1 MKLRVAV
8 VAVLVLL
15 GLNACAGDVMR
26 WRNVGVSGFWDD
38 PTNWVSEED
47 GAARVPTKEDD
58 VVLGDELDLRFLG
71 VYTITRADRPVE
83 VNSLSIHSIQ
93 QCEAS
98 LYGAYSVW
106 NGTHY
111 LPQSSDYL
119 GKRYLSGVLLDVVA
133 PTTLV
138 VHRSGEGAMTI
149 GENSILR
156 MSGSVE
162 DPWLPPCSDNSQLS
176 FVNGGSLVLQH
187 GSEWTGSGVILGNV
201 KAGHRAKVR
210 PLVWWKGQP
219 YPDEGLLGG
228 TLQVTGNLSLSGADL
243 DIFVNGLKK
252 KSFSQIRVEGEL
264 YMHPLPRE
272 NYLYISTGGN
282 WSASSSSS
290 TKSPSL
296 VLYEDLRGANGIG
309 FMLQQ
314 LFALE
319 NIPLEP
325 ISFVTLPCNVEPGVV
340 DPTPSSCRE
349 RTSKHDLSFLLAA
362 PGVSQECPAYS
373 CPGRPPCSGRGTC
386 ESGYCICHEGWAD
399 LDCSVEDCPGFPDCS
414 GHGYCLVNEED
425 RPVCQCLPGWEGK
438 DCGEASCPNDC
449 TGEAHGY
456 CDSSSLTPQCV
467 CKPGY
472 VLGPE
477 KDCALPFM
485 ICPGLEEECS
495 GFGEC
500 NRENGTCSCHANRM
514 GADCSIPS
522 CPFSPLST
530 ECSHHG
536 VCTWDALLN
545 SSRCQCDE
553 GWSGEDCSSPSLDCT
568 SPEACSGH
576 GVCVS
581 ELDPP
586 RCLCDGPKDFV
597 PSFSADEEEA
607 RGWTGEE
614 CEVLVLDCASEESK
628 CGSRCGNNLVEG
640 FGCMM
645 NECPLGWKG
654 WDCTTPVC
662 LNTGNPECHGHGRC
676 VGPQDKSSPPQCQCR
691 DGWLPPDCRF
701 GLSLS
706 LPLSPPLKPFVFAEC
721 DCADHL
727 LESAPSASCSVVG
740 EGEEECSGR
749 GTCNTDLS
757 PPRCVCH
764 PFAYGPLCEQYDP
777 PCAGHPEE
785 CSGHGTCRN
794 GTCECGEDWR
804 GLDCSIIDH
813 KGECLNNCSSNGVCK
828 PPSSGEENVVAVC
841 HCFEG
846 WAGSDCSREASGQ
859 LTEEQDFMDENP
871 WAVPVIVLLIIL
883 IAVIIAAVLSAVLY
897 RRRRQARAKTAKA
910 LSRNS
915 VMA

>member
-1 MKLRVAV
+1 MKLSVAV

-15 GLNACAGDVMR
+15 GLNACDGDVMR
-26 WRNVGVSGFWDD
+26 WRNVGISGFWDD

-111 LPQSSDYL
+111 LPQGSDYL

-149 GENSILR
+149 GENSMLR

-162 DPWLPPCSDNSQLS
+162 DPWLPPQLA
-176 FVNGGSLVLQH
+176 FANGGSLVLQY
-187 GSEWTGSGVILGNV
+187 GSEWTGNGVILGNV
-201 KAGHRAKVR
+201 KAGRRAKIR

-228 TLQVTGNLSLSGADL
+228 TLQVTGNLSLSGANL

-252 KSFSQIRVEGEL
+252 KSFSQIRVAGEL
-264 YMHPLPRE
+264 YMQPLPRE
-272 NYLYISTGGN
+272 NYLYVSTGGN
-282 WSASSSSS
+282 WSSSSSPSS

-319 NIPLEP
+319 NVPLEP
-325 ISFVTLPCNVEPGVV
+325 ISFVTLACNVEPGVV
-340 DPTPSSCRE
+340 DPTPHSCRE

-362 PGVSQECPAYS
+362 PGASQECPAW
-373 CPGRPPCSGRGTC
+373 CNCCLKPQIAVQEARRAQAEELVRVDIVFVMKGGLTW
-386 ESGYCICHEGWAD
+386 IAV
-399 LDCSVEDCPGFPDCS
+399 LVEDCPGFPDCS

-536 VCTWDALLN
+536 ECTWDALLN
-545 SSRCQCDE
+545 TSRCQCDE
-553 GWSGEDCSSPSLDCT
+553 GWAGEDCSSPSLDCS

-597 PSFSADEEEA
+597 PSFSPDEDEA

-628 CGSRCGNNLVEG
+628 CGSRCGTNVTEG

-654 WDCTTPVC
+654 WDCNTPVC

-691 DGWLPPDCRF
+691 DGWLPPDCR
-701 GLSLS
+701 L
-706 LPLSPPLKPFVFAEC
+706 
-721 DCADHL
+721 
-727 LESAPSASCSVVG
+727 ASCSVVG

-785 CSGHGTCRN
+785 CSGHGICRN

-804 GLDCSIIDH
+804 GLDCSIIATFIR
-813 KGECLNNCSSNGVCK
+813 
-828 PPSSGEENVVAVC
+828 EENVVAVC

-846 WAGSDCSREASGQ
+846 WAGSDCSREASGK

-883 IAVIIAAVLSAVLY
+883 IAVIIAVVLSAVLY

-910 LSRNS
+910 FSRNS

>member
-1 MKLRVAV
+1 
-8 VAVLVLL
+8 
-15 GLNACAGDVMR
+15 
-26 WRNVGVSGFWDD
+26 
-38 PTNWVSEED
+38 E
-47 GAARVPTKEDD
+47 
-58 VVLGDELDLRFLG
+58 
-71 VYTITRADRPVE
+71 
-83 VNSLSIHSIQ
+83 
-93 QCEAS
+93 
-98 LYGAYSVW
+98 
-106 NGTHY
+106 
-111 LPQSSDYL
+111 
-119 GKRYLSGVLLDVVA
+119 
-133 PTTLV
+133 
-138 VHRSGEGAMTI
+138 
-149 GENSILR
+149 
-156 MSGSVE
+156 
-162 DPWLPPCSDNSQLS
+162 LS
-176 FVNGGSLVLQH
+176 FVNGGSLVLQR
-187 GSEWTGSGVILGNV
+187 GSEWTGNGVILGNV
-201 KAGHRAKVR
+201 KTEYEAKIR

-228 TLQVTGNLSLSGADL
+228 TLQVTGNLSLNHAIL

-252 KSFSQIRVEGEL
+252 NSFSQIRVEGEL
-264 YMHPLPRE
+264 YVQPPGTLAE
-272 NYLYISTGGN
+272 DKTLANYLYVSTGGN
-282 WSASSSSS
+282 WSSSSSSS

-296 VLYEDLRGANGIG
+296 VLYEDLRGANGTT
-309 FMLQQ
+309 FMKQQ

-325 ISFVTLPCNVEPGVV
+325 ISFVEQPCNIDIWPFPGFP
-340 DPTPSSCRE
+340 DNCQE
-349 RTSKHDLSFLLAA
+349 RTSKHDLSFLLAT
-362 PGVSQECPAYS
+362 PGVSQDCPMAAQEDRHAQAEELVRVDIVFVMKD
-373 CPGRPPCSGRGTC
+373 GLT
-386 ESGYCICHEGWAD
+386 WMVV
-399 LDCSVEDCPGFPDCS
+399 LVEDCPGFPDCS

-536 VCTWDALLN
+536 ECTWDALLN

-586 RCLCDGPKDFV
+586 RCLCHGPKDFI
-597 PSFSADEEEA
+597 PSFSLDEEEA

-628 CGSRCGNNLVEG
+628 CGSRCGTNVTEG
-640 FGCMM
+640 FGSMM

-654 WDCTTPVC
+654 WDCTTPIC

-691 DGWLPPDCRF
+691 EGWLPPDCRF
-701 GLSLS
+701 RLSLS
-706 LPLSPPLKPFVFAEC
+706 LPLSPPLKLFAFA

-727 LESAPSASCSVVG
+727 LASSPSASCSVVG

-749 GTCNTDLS
+749 GTCNIDLS

-764 PFAYGPLCEQYDP
+764 PFAYGSLQTMFMILHVQDIQKNVQVMALAETE
-777 PCAGHPEE
+777 HVNVV
-785 CSGHGTCRN
+785 RI
-794 GTCECGEDWR
+794 GEVWIAPS
-804 GLDCSIIDH
+804 LVH
-813 KGECLNNCSSNGVCK
+813 HEGECLNNCSSNGVCK
-828 PPSSGEENVVAVC
+828 PPSSAEENVVAVC

-846 WAGSDCSREASGQ
+846 WAGSDCSTEASGQ

-871 WAVPVIVLLIIL
+871 WAVPVIVALILLIALI
-883 IAVIIAAVLSAVLY
+883 IAVVLYAVLY
-897 RRRRQARAKTAKA
+897 RRKKARARSWSKTAEALTKKLAKA
-910 LSRNS
+910 
-915 VMA
+915 